1 MQTWLLNVTL
11 PDKYQVS
18 LAHAY
23 FVVCLFVH
31 VSVFP
36 SVCVVEQTCSPLQ
49 AELLTWVTT
58 PPVSSVALH
67 FMQQAPC
74 CPVLF

>member
-49 AELLTWVTT
+49 AELLWVTT